1 MVTAKEEK
9 VMIYENLFEYQISQT
24 NHTSRLQDKTTK
36 VQQKQYSG
44 WSTKRKKS
52 LLSNQNR

>member
-44 WSTKRKKS
+44 
-52 LLSNQNR
+52 